1 MLARWSGWGSL
12 PGVFDERDQRWDRTR
27 YQLLELLDDTEF
39 AAARRTTLNAHYTS
53 TEVIDAMW
61 HAVGDLGFTAGT
73 VLEPGCGSGNF
84 IGHTPPGLDV
94 EWTGVELDPLT
105 ARITR
110 HLYPHAEIRNE
121 SFADT
126 RISDDSLDLTIG
138 NVPFGKITLNDRR
151 HNPGKHSLHNHFII
165 KSLALTRPGGLVA
178 VVTSRFTLDA
188 RNPAARQ
195 TIADYGDLVGAV
207 RLPANTFREA
217 AGTDV
222 VCDIVILRRRAPGEP
237 AGPNRFEHTTTLDLP
252 TGFATVNEYFAT
264 HPEMVLGDLVVG
276 GGQYGRDDIDV
287 IATGPLAPQ
296 LATALDT
303 ITRHAHDRALT
314 WTPSA
319 TPTVTTPPATVRAE
333 RDWKEGSIQRDGNR
347 FVRVV
352 DGNAEPFDAKPVKD
366 AKELRSLLDL
376 RDTTREL
383 LAAQAATIDDTAFA
397 GLQRDLNRKYDNY
410 ARTYGPLNRFK
421 LSRTGRTDADTGEER
436 MRQLRPPMGG
446 FRVDPDYPTVL
457 ALEIFDPDTGT
468 ATKAPVFHQRVVAP
482 PVRKLD
488 ADTPA
493 DALAISLDETGRV
506 DLERIAELLGTDS
519 TNAREQLGVLVWD
532 DPATGVLEP
541 AGDYLSGDV
550 RTKLDTA
557 RTAAERDP
565 RFDGHV
571 HALEQIAPIDL
582 EPGEIDAR
590 LGASWIAPTDI
601 EAFAT
606 EVLDCRSLEVEYVPV
621 NATWTLKAPSW
632 ARSTVVMTS
641 EWGTGRAD
649 AISLIDA
656 SLNQRLASVYDT
668 TPDGARVLN
677 APETL
682 TAREKQD
689 ALGERFST
697 WVWEDPQR
705 ATRLAE
711 IYNRRFNSTVLPSF
725 DGSHLTFPGMAVG
738 FIPHQHQRDAVWRI
752 VSQPSSLLAHVVGA
766 GKTATM
772 VAGAMELKRLGLAD
786 KPAIVV
792 PNHMLEQFA
801 REAKLLY
808 PQANLLVAGK
818 DDTTPAQ
825 RKHFVA
831 RCATGDWDIVVITH
845 SSFERVPVSAE
856 RRANYIAAEIDEY
869 RAAAD
874 ASRASGGGLSVKK
887 LEAEIERLRA
897 KHETLINADA
907 KDDGVTFE
915 ECGIDY
921 VMIDEAHLHKN
932 LPFPTRIQGIGGA
945 GSQRAQDL
953 KLKLAYLRERNPG
966 HVATFATATP
976 IANSVSEMYVMQA
989 YLQPD
994 TLGRAGVERFDAWA
1008 ANFGSTVTAL
1018 ELAPDGASYRMS
1030 TRFARFRNVPDL
1042 LKMFTHV
1049 ADVRTAADLKLP
1061 TPSLAGGRPET
1072 IVVPASDALK
1082 TYVDG
1087 LAERA
1092 EKVRNRTVRPDE
1104 DNMLAVTGDGRR
1116 AALDLRLVGHAPD
1129 PAGGK
1134 TAAAA
1139 EQIAGI
1145 WRTNRD
1151 RPYLDDARQP
1161 AHRPGSL
1168 QLVFCDLGTPKP
1180 GEWSVYSELRSQ
1192 LVARGVPE
1200 HQVRFVHEAGND
1212 RAKADLFAA
1221 CRDGRVAVLVGS
1233 TEKMGVG
1240 TNVQA
1245 RAVALHHLD
1254 CPWRPADLEQR
1265 EGRVIRQGNQNPE
1278 VRIIRYATEE
1288 SFDIYMWQTVER
1300 KATFIAQ
1307 VTNGRVDGRQVDD
1320 IGDQALSYAEVKALA
1335 TGNPLIME
1343 KAGIDAE
1350 VAKLTRLR
1358 DAHRKDQQR
1367 LNRTLEATTS
1377 RATAK
1382 EHLVGECE
1390 RAIAQRVD
1398 TRADNFTMQVGSHR
1412 FDDRTEAGA
1421 QLHAELHR
1429 LFTHPREQI
1438 VERIGHLGGFD
1449 LEARVDR
1456 RLGEEIVVA
1465 FAGSPLIVAYERA
1478 DLRDTEPHASVTRLE
1493 RKLRSLEHL
1502 RDQAHTDAT
1511 DARHE
1516 AGQAQARIGTPFEHT
1531 ERLNT
1536 LTTRQAQ
1543 IAAELTPSEP
1553 AATPEPV
1560 AAPTPPGL
1568 EL

>member
-1 MLARWSGWGSL
+1 
-12 PGVFDERDQRWDRTR
+12 VFDEHDSRWAPTR
-27 YQLLELLDDTEF
+27 AKLRGLVGDTEW
-39 AAARRTTLNAHYTS
+39 AAARRSTLNAHYTS
-53 TEVIDAMW
+53 AEVITALWSTVTD
-61 HAVGDLGFTAGT
+61 VGFDGGR

-84 IGHTPPGLDV
+84 IGLTPDGLDV
-94 EWTGVELDPLT
+94 AWTGVELDPLT
-105 ARITR
+105 ARITAA
-110 HLYPHAEIRNE
+110 LYPHADIRAE

-126 RISDDSLDLTIG
+126 RIPDGTFDLTIG
-138 NVPFGKITLNDRR
+138 NVPFGKITLHDPR
-151 HNPGKHSLHNHFII
+151 HNPGRLSIHNHFIT
-165 KSLALTRPGGLVA
+165 KSLALTRPGGIVA

-188 RNPAARQ
+188 RNPAARNA
-195 TIADYGDLVGAV
+195 IAAHADLIGAV

-222 VCDIVILRRRAPGEP
+222 VCDIVLLRRRHPDEPPGP
-237 AGPNRFEHTTTLDLP
+237 HRFEHTTEIETS
-252 TGFATVNEYFAT
+252 TGPATANEYFAD
-264 HPEMVLGDLVVG
+264 HPQRILGELVVG

-287 IATGPLAPQ
+287 RPTGPLAPQ
-296 LATALDT
+296 LAKTLNDIAADARTNNLTYTPAALLP
-303 ITRHAHDRALT
+303 AGPAEAVVFDRAEA
-314 WTPSA
+314 S
-319 TPTVTTPPATVRAE
+319 
-333 RDWKEGSIQRDGNR
+333 WKEGSIQHDGTR

-352 DGNAEPFDAKPVKD
+352 DGNSEPFEAKPAKA
-366 AKELRSLLDL
+366 AKELRSLLRL
-376 RDTTREL
+376 RDSTRDL
-383 LAAQAATIDDTAFA
+383 LAAQATSTDDTTFA
-397 GLQRDLNRKYDNY
+397 DLQRDLNRQYDSY
-410 ARTYGPLNRFK
+410 TRAYGPLNRFK
-421 LSRTGRTDADTGEER
+421 LSRTGRVDADTGEER
-436 MRQLRPPMGG
+436 VRQLRPTMGG
-446 FRVDPDYPTVL
+446 FRIDPDYPTVL

-468 ATKAPVFHQRVVAP
+468 ATKAPIFSQRVVAP
-482 PVRKLD
+482 PTRRLD

-493 DALAISLDETGRV
+493 DALAIALDETGHV
-506 DLERIAELLGTDS
+506 DLDRIAELLHTDHDD
-519 TNAREQLGVLVWD
+519 ARHQLATLVWD
-532 DPATGVLEP
+532 SPATGDLEP
-541 AGDYLSGDV
+541 AGVYLAGDV
-550 RTKLDTA
+550 RTKLDDA
-557 RTAAERDP
+557 RAAALRDP
-565 RFDGHV
+565 RFETHV
-571 HALEQIAPIDL
+571 RALEAVVPVDL
-582 EPGEIDAR
+582 EPVDIDAR
-590 LGASWIAPTDI
+590 LGASWISTADI
-601 EAFAT
+601 KTFCA
-606 EVLDCRSLEVEYVPV
+606 EVLDCRSVDLEYIDV
-621 NATWTLKAPSW
+621 NASWTLKAPSW
-632 ARSTVVMTS
+632 ARGTVTMTS

-649 AISLIDA
+649 ALTLVDA
-656 SLNQRLASVYDT
+656 SLNQRLVSVYDT

-682 TAREKQD
+682 AAREKQD
-689 ALGERFST
+689 ALGERFAT
-697 WVWEDPQR
+697 WVWENPER
-705 ATRLAE
+705 AERLAE
-711 IYNRRFNSTVLPSF
+711 IYNRRFNSTVLPTF
-725 DGSHLTFPGMAVG
+725 DGSHLTFPGMAVS
-738 FIPHQHQRDAVWRI
+738 FTPHQHQRDAVWRI
-752 VSQPSSLLAHVVGA
+752 ASQPSCLLAHVVGA

-772 VAGAMELKRLGLAD
+772 VAGAMELKRLGLAA

-818 DDTTPAQ
+818 DDTTPAE

-831 RCATGDWDIVVITH
+831 RCATGDWDLVVITH
-845 SSFERVPVSAE
+845 SSFERIPVSAA
-856 RRANYIAAEIDEY
+856 RRADYIAAEIDEY

-874 ASRASGGGLSVKK
+874 ASRVTGGGLSVKK

-976 IANSVSEMYVMQA
+976 VANSVSEMYVMQA

-994 TLGRAGVERFDAWA
+994 TLRRAGVERFDAWA

-1018 ELAPDGASYRMS
+1018 ELAPEGASYRMS

-1049 ADVRTAADLKLP
+1049 ADVRTAGDLNLP
-1061 TPSLAGGRPET
+1061 VPTLEGGHAET
-1072 IVVPASDALK
+1072 VIVPASDGLK
-1082 TYVDG
+1082 AYVDS

-1116 AALDLRLVGHAPD
+1116 AALDLRLVGRTPD

-1134 TAAAA
+1134 SAAAA
-1139 EQIAGI
+1139 ERVAAIY
-1145 WRTNRD
+1145 RTTRD
-1151 RPYLDDARQP
+1151 RTYLDDGGQP
-1161 AHRPGSL
+1161 AARNGSL

-1180 GEWSVYSELRSQ
+1180 GEWSVYSELRAQ
-1192 LVARGVPE
+1192 LIAQGVPE
-1200 HQVRFVHEAGND
+1200 AKVRFIHEATND

-1240 TNVQA
+1240 TNVQR

-1265 EGRVIRQGNQNPE
+1265 EGRIIRQGNQNDQ

-1300 KATFIAQ
+1300 KATFISQ

-1358 DAHRKDQQR
+1358 DAHRQDQQR
-1367 LNRTLEATTS
+1367 LGRTYDACTQ
-1377 RATAK
+1377 RADTRTRLADA
-1382 EHLVGECE
+1382 CE
-1390 RAIAQRVD
+1390 QAIAQRIDTHGDKFTMTVD
-1398 TRADNFTMQVGSHR
+1398 TNRFT
-1412 FDDRTEAGA
+1412 DRTEAGA
-1421 QLHAELHR
+1421 QLHATLHR
-1429 LFTHPREQI
+1429 ILTHPRERLI
-1438 VERIGHLGGFD
+1438 ERIGAIGGFD
-1449 LEARVDR
+1449 LEATLDR
-1456 RLGEEIVVA
+1456 RMSDDLTITLVGT
-1465 FAGSPLIVAYERA
+1465 PLHLTVERA
-1478 DLRDTEPHASVTRLE
+1478 DLKDTDPHVAVGRLE
-1493 RKLRSLEHL
+1493 RKLRSLEHV
-1502 RDQAHTDAT
+1502 RDEALADAN

-1516 AGQAQARIGTPFEHT
+1516 AGQAHARIGATFEHT
-1531 ERLNT
+1531 DRLQH
-1536 LTTRQAQ
+1536 LLGRQAQ
-1543 IAAELTPSEP
+1543 IAAELTPPEP
-1553 AATPEPV
+1553 VPPPTPEPPAV
-1560 AAPTPPGL
+1560 VPIGL
-1568 EL
+1568 ER

>member
-1 MLARWSGWGSL
+1 VLARWSGWGSL

-27 YQLLELLDDTEF
+27 YQLRELLDDMDY

-53 TEVIDAMW
+53 VEVIDAMW
-61 HAVGDLGFTAGT
+61 HAVGNLGFTGGA

-84 IGHTPPGLDV
+84 IGRTPPGLDV
-94 EWTGVELDPLT
+94 AWTGIELDPLT
-105 ARITR
+105 ARIAR
-110 HLYPHAEIRNE
+110 HLYPHAEIRDE

-126 RISDDSLDLTIG
+126 RLQDGSLDLTIG

-151 HNPGKHSLHNHFII
+151 HNPGRHSLHNHFII

-195 TIADYGDLVGAV
+195 AIAEHGDLVSAL

-222 VCDIVILRRRAPGEP
+222 VCDIVILRRRSPGEP
-237 AGPNRFEHTTTLDLP
+237 AGPNPFEHTRDVDTA
-252 TGFATVNEYFAT
+252 TGVATINEYFAT
-264 HPEMVLGDLVVG
+264 HPDHVLGELVVG

-296 LATALDT
+296 LASALD
-303 ITRHAHDRALT
+303 IVTRHAHDHDLI
-314 WTPSA
+314 WTAPA
-319 TPTVTTPPATVRAE
+319 TSTATAPPATVRAKGG
-333 RDWKEGSIQRDGNR
+333 WKEGSIQRDGNR
-347 FVRVV
+347 FARVV
-352 DGNAEPFDAKPVKD
+352 DGNTEPFDAKPVKD
-366 AKELRSLLDL
+366 ARELRSLLDL
-376 RDTTREL
+376 RDTTRDL
-383 LAAQAATIDDTAFA
+383 LAAQAATIDDTAFT
-397 GLQRDLNRKYDNY
+397 GLQRDLNRKYDAY
-410 ARTYGPLNRFK
+410 VRTFGPLNRFK

-436 MRQLRPPMGG
+436 MRQLRPTMGG

-457 ALEIFDPDTGT
+457 ALEIFDPDTGI

-493 DALAISLDETGRV
+493 DALAISLDEAGRV
-506 DLERIAELLGTDS
+506 DLDRIAELLGTDS
-519 TNAREQLGVLVWD
+519 SHAREQLGVLVWD
-532 DPATGVLEP
+532 DPVSGVLEP
-541 AGDYLSGDV
+541 AGNYLSGDV
-550 RTKLDTA
+550 RTKLDVA
-557 RTAAERDP
+557 RLAAERDA
-565 RFDGHV
+565 RFEGHV

-582 EPGEIDAR
+582 EPSEIDAR
-590 LGASWIAPTDI
+590 LGASWISPTDI
-601 EAFAT
+601 EAFAA
-606 EVLDCRSLEVEYVPV
+606 EVLDCRNLEVEYVPV
-621 NATWTLKAPSW
+621 NATWTLKTPSW
-632 ARSTVVMTS
+632 ARGTVAMTS

-649 AISLIDA
+649 AIFLIDA
-656 SLNQRLASVYDT
+656 SLNQRLASVHDT

-697 WVWEDPQR
+697 WVWEEPQR

-738 FIPHQHQRDAVWRI
+738 FTPHQHQRDAVWRI

-808 PQANLLVAGK
+808 PQANLLVADK

-825 RKHFVA
+825 RKRFVA

-953 KLKLAYLRERNPG
+953 KLKLAYLRERKPG

-994 TLGRAGVERFDAWA
+994 TLHRAGVERFDAWA

-1049 ADVRTAADLKLP
+1049 ADVRSATDLKLP

-1087 LAERA
+1087 LAKRA

-1116 AALDLRLVGHAPD
+1116 AALDLRLVGHTPD

-1139 EQIAGI
+1139 EQIATI
-1145 WRTNRD
+1145 WRANRD
-1151 RPYLDDARQP
+1151 RPYRDDAHQP
-1161 AHRPGSL
+1161 AHRTGSL

-1180 GEWSVYSELRSQ
+1180 GEWSIYSELRSQ

-1245 RAVALHHLD
+1245 RAIALHHLD

-1265 EGRVIRQGNQNPE
+1265 EGRVIRQGNQNSE

-1307 VTNGRVDGRQVDD
+1307 VTSGRVDGRQVDD

-1358 DAHRKDQQR
+1358 EAHRKDQQR
-1367 LNRTLEATTS
+1367 LNRALEATTS

-1382 EHLVGECE
+1382 ERLVGECE
-1390 RAIAQRVD
+1390 RAIARRVD
-1398 TRADNFTMQVGSHR
+1398 TRADNFTMQVRAHL
-1412 FDDRTEAGA
+1412 FDDRIEAGA

-1429 LFTHPREQI
+1429 LFTHPRERI

-1449 LEARVDR
+1449 LEARLDR
-1456 RLGEEIVVA
+1456 RLGDEIVVG
-1465 FAGSPLIVAYERA
+1465 FAGSPLTVAYERA
-1478 DLRDTEPHASVTRLE
+1478 DLRDTEPHAAVARLE
-1493 RKLRSLEHL
+1493 RKIRSLEHV
-1502 RDQAHTDAT
+1502 RDQARTDAA

-1516 AGQAQARIGTPFEHT
+1516 AGQARARIGTPFEHT
-1531 ERLNT
+1531 DRLRT
-1536 LTTRQAQ
+1536 LTIRQAQ
-1543 IAAELTPSEP
+1543 IAAELTP
-1553 AATPEPV
+1553 PEPV
-1560 AAPTPPGL
+1560 AAPDPVAGLRPPGL